1 MQVAVFGRG
10 FPSYARE
17 NIATMFSKFSAMNVD
32 VLIYE
37 PLYEFLQKETGLRPP
52 VSGKFR
58 GPEDLPA
65 DTDFLFSLGGDGTF
79 LETVKLVKDSGIPV
93 LGVNIGRLGFLSYIS
108 QENLEESLDSVFS
121 GRFDIEERML
131 LKVEVLGGKPDQ
143 GGGNGTGGGND
154 PGEGNGPVNAGITD
168 SGLALNEV
176 RLYKNSGSLITI
188 HVKVND
194 EFLSSYW
201 ADGLLLSTPTGS
213 TAYNLSVG
221 GPIVVPESNS
231 LILSPIAPHN
241 LTVRP
246 LVLPDSAVL
255 EMSVDTRDERYQMAM
270 DSNTVDVDVGTTVRV
285 SKARQSL
292 RMIRIENISFY
303 STLRN
308 KLMWGADKRN

>member
-1 MQVAVFGRG
+1 MQVAVYGRNL
-10 FPSYARE
+10 PSYARE
-17 NIATMFSKFSAMNVD
+17 NIAAMFNKFQMLNTD
-32 VLIYE
+32 VWIYE
-37 PLYEFLQKETGLRPP
+37 PLYEFMQKETGLRPR
-52 VSGKFR
+52 VAGLFR
-58 GPEDLPA
+58 DQHDLPA

-79 LETVKLVKDSGIPV
+79 LETVNLVKDNGIPV

-121 GRFDIEERML
+121 GKFDIEERML
-131 LKVEVLGGKPDQ
+131 LKVETSGVDLGDR
-143 GGGNGTGGGND
+143 D
-154 PGEGNGPVNAGITD
+154 I
-168 SGLALNEV
+168 ALNEV

-188 HVKVND
+188 HVRVND
-194 EFLSSYW
+194 EFLSAYW

-221 GPIVVPESNS
+221 GPIVVPESKS

-246 LVLPDSAVL
+246 IVFPDTAVL
-255 EMSVDTRDERYQMAM
+255 KLTVDSRDPQFQLAM
-270 DSNTVDVDVGTTVRV
+270 DSHTVDLGMNTLVTIR
-285 SKARQSL
+285 KAEETL
-292 RMIRIENISFY
+292 KMIRIENISFY

>member
-1 MQVAVFGRG
+1 MQVAVFGRA

-17 NIATMFSKFSAMNVD
+17 NIATMFSKFSTLNVD
-32 VLIYE
+32 VWIYE
-37 PLYEFLQKETGLRPP
+37 PLFEFLQKKTGLRPR
-52 VSGKFR
+52 VAGLFT
-58 GPEDLPA
+58 DHHTLPKEI
-65 DTDFLFSLGGDGTF
+65 DFLFSLGGDGTF
-79 LETVKLVKDSGIPV
+79 LETVTLVRDTGIPV

-108 QENLEESLDSVFS
+108 QETMSESLESVFS

-131 LKVEVLGGKPDQ
+131 LKVE
-143 GGGNGTGGGND
+143 T
-154 PGEGNGPVNAGITD
+154 
-168 SGLALNEV
+168 SGHSLENLDVALNDV

-188 HVKVND
+188 HVKAND

-221 GPIVVPESNS
+221 GPIVVPDSHTVV
-231 LILSPIAPHN
+231 LSPIAPHN

-255 EMSVDTRDERYQMAM
+255 QMSVDTRDPQFQLAL
-270 DSNTVDVDVGTTVRV
+270 DSRTVDLEVDTTITVQ
-285 SKARQSL
+285 KADYT
-292 RMIRIENISFY
+292 MKMVRIENISFY